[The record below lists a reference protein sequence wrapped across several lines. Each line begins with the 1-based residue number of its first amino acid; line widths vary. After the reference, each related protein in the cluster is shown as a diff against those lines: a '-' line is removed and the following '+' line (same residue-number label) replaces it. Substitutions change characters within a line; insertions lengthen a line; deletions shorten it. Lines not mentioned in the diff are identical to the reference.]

1 MDSLSEFMANL
12 INTSLKVI
20 KFSYIN
26 PIIVSVHTVAFCDE
40 YFFSQTAISPSYPS
54 STTYSLFIPALC
66 RRNDFECMAQTHFW
80 YCIHLCSRKSKI
92 KFISRK
98 YSQTTADC

>member
-40 YFFSQTAISPSYPS
+40 YFFSQTAISLHTPPQPR
-54 STTYSLFIPALC
+54 TVCLFLLC
-66 RRNDFECMAQTHFW
+66 VVGMTLNAWPKPTFGIASIYVPENQR
-80 YCIHLCSRKSKI
+80 
-92 KFISRK
+92 
-98 YSQTTADC
+98 